1 MYYNELINKRNELE
15 NKKSLILNNMTNY
28 PDGNLRISKHN
39 RNIQYYH
46 IIERGDSTGTYIN
59 QQNKDIITALAQ
71 KGYEEKLLKQ
81 INLQLKAIDT
91 FLTHYNPTKLG
102 AIYDSLNPD
111 RKSFVNPLYLSD
123 SEYIKRWQDEPYIGN
138 TVFPEEL
145 QHETLKGE
153 FVRTKSEKAIANIY
167 YEMGIPYKYEAPTTL
182 FDGKI
187 VYPDFTLLNIKTR
200 TLIYHEHLGLLE
212 DEKYRKKN
220 LLKMSNYNR
229 NGIILGS
236 NFFITYETDYC
247 PLNDNQ
253 IKNTIRAIFR

>member
-1 MYYNELINKRNELE
+1 MASQTPFVL
-15 NKKSLILNNMTNY
+15 S
-28 PDGNLRISKHN
+28 
-39 RNIQYYH
+39 
-46 IIERGDSTGTYIN
+46 
-59 QQNKDIITALAQ
+59 LAQ
-71 KGYEEKLLKQ
+71 KCTNSIVG
-81 INLQLKAIDT
+81 INKKIET
-91 FLTHYNPTKLG
+91 
-102 AIYDSLNPD
+102 
-111 RKSFVNPLYLSD
+111 
-123 SEYIKRWQDEPYIGN
+123 QD
-138 TVFPEEL
+138 L
-145 QHETLKGE
+145 
-153 FVRTKSEKAIANIY
+153 TKSEKAIANIY

-220 LLKMSNYNR
+220 LLKNVSSTIYWVLFLLKMSNYNR